1 MAVASRFVLL
11 NDEQVK
17 EFSESFDN
25 ENTKKKTLYD
35 LKVFKEFL
43 DTCDEKREIEDIAPV
58 ELQEIIKKFVLAVRK
73 KNGEEYE
80 PSSIRAFIQSI
91 DRHLRKNNYGFSVLN
106 DKEFHEVQDILK
118 KKQKQ
123 LKSVGKGNRPN
134 AADPLSDE
142 DIAPFYSRGVL
153 GIHSPRALLNTLWM
167 NNCTFFGMRP
177 GKEQRD
183 LCWGDL
189 QLKTDSEGNRFI
201 EFNKERQTK
210 TRTGE
215 NPRNIREKK
224 PQMYEN
230 KSNADRCPVNA
241 YLAYKDHRP
250 AAMMSDE
257 SPFYLAVNN
266 ERPKPGQMWFKCS
279 PLGINSL
286 RSMLKNM
293 VQDSGLDS
301 DKKLV
306 NHSTRKHLVQKLVD
320 NEIPPNE
327 IIQITGHK
335 NVNSLNNYSSLSD
348 KKQKQISAVLS
359 NDASTSQTLSAV
371 SIEEK
376 TKSDSYLAG
385 AASGSLFQNC
395 QIGTVNVQ
403 VYQPGRTEKCSKIRS
418 EKRLKITVSDDSSSQ
433 SQ

>member
-1 MAVASRFVLL
+1 
-11 NDEQVK
+11 
-17 EFSESFDN
+17 
-25 ENTKKKTLYD
+25 
-35 LKVFKEFL
+35 
-43 DTCDEKREIEDIAPV
+43 
-58 ELQEIIKKFVLAVRK
+58 
-73 KNGEEYE
+73 
-80 PSSIRAFIQSI
+80 
-91 DRHLRKNNYGFSVLN
+91 
-106 DKEFHEVQDILK
+106 
-118 KKQKQ
+118 
-123 LKSVGKGNRPN
+123 
-134 AADPLSDE
+134 
-142 DIAPFYSRGVL
+142 
-153 GIHSPRALLNTLWM
+153 
-167 NNCTFFGMRP
+167 
-177 GKEQRD
+177 
-183 LCWGDL
+183 
-189 QLKTDSEGNRFI
+189 
-201 EFNKERQTK
+201 
-210 TRTGE
+210 
-215 NPRNIREKK
+215 
-224 PQMYEN
+224 MYEN
-230 KSNADRCPVNA
+230 KSNADRCPDNA

-279 PLGINSL
+279 PLGISSL
-286 RSMLKNM
+286 RSMLKNV

-395 QIGTVNVQ
+395 QIVTVNVQ
-403 VYQPGRTEKCSKIRS
+403 VYRPGRTEKCSKIRS

>member
-1 MAVASRFVLL
+1 
-11 NDEQVK
+11 
-17 EFSESFDN
+17 
-25 ENTKKKTLYD
+25 
-35 LKVFKEFL
+35 
-43 DTCDEKREIEDIAPV
+43 
-58 ELQEIIKKFVLAVRK
+58 
-73 KNGEEYE
+73 
-80 PSSIRAFIQSI
+80 
-91 DRHLRKNNYGFSVLN
+91 
-106 DKEFHEVQDILK
+106 
-118 KKQKQ
+118 
-123 LKSVGKGNRPN
+123 
-134 AADPLSDE
+134 
-142 DIAPFYSRGVL
+142 
-153 GIHSPRALLNTLWM
+153 
-167 NNCTFFGMRP
+167 
-177 GKEQRD
+177 
-183 LCWGDL
+183 
-189 QLKTDSEGNRFI
+189 
-201 EFNKERQTK
+201 
-210 TRTGE
+210 
-215 NPRNIREKK
+215 
-224 PQMYEN
+224 
-230 KSNADRCPVNA
+230 
-241 YLAYKDHRP
+241 
-250 AAMMSDE
+250 MMSDE

-306 NHSTRKHLVQKLVD
+306 SHSTRKHLVQKLVD

-359 NDASTSQTLSAV
+359 NDASTSQTLSAI

-376 TKSDSYLAG
+376 TKSDSYL

-418 EKRLKITVSDDSSSQ
+418 EKSLKITVSDDSSSQ

>member
-1 MAVASRFVLL
+1 M
-11 NDEQVK
+11 DEQLYILWYEVRERAERPLLGRFAVK
-17 EFSESFDN
+17 
-25 ENTKKKTLYD
+25 
-35 LKVFKEFL
+35 
-43 DTCDEKREIEDIAPV
+43 
-58 ELQEIIKKFVLAVRK
+58 
-73 KNGEEYE
+73 
-80 PSSIRAFIQSI
+80 
-91 DRHLRKNNYGFSVLN
+91 
-106 DKEFHEVQDILK
+106 
-118 KKQKQ
+118 
-123 LKSVGKGNRPN
+123 
-134 AADPLSDE
+134 
-142 DIAPFYSRGVL
+142 
-153 GIHSPRALLNTLWM
+153 
-167 NNCTFFGMRP
+167 
-177 GKEQRD
+177 
-183 LCWGDL
+183 
-189 QLKTDSEGNRFI
+189 NRFGG
-201 EFNKERQTK
+201 KPLHRVQQRKTKK

-224 PQMYEN
+224 PQMFEN
-230 KSNADRCPVNA
+230 KSNADRCPVNT
-241 YLAYKDHRP
+241 YLAYKVHRP

-327 IIQITGHK
+327 IIQITGH
-335 NVNSLNNYSSLSD
+335 
-348 KKQKQISAVLS
+348 LS

-418 EKRLKITVSDDSSSQ
+418 EKMLKITVSDDSSSQ